1 MNAMTEKTQP
11 LILVVHGDLGKL
23 TEIDSILGRSGYLI
37 TTCST
42 AADAKKAVAGNQVD
56 LVLIGPMGD
65 KADEVALTW
74 KVKDLRPTT
83 KVLLL
88 HESTDWAD
96 SLAPLDPGADDLLS
110 APYTRDELLE
120 AVRKLLEKRIAP
132 PSSESDS

>member
-1 MNAMTEKTQP
+1 MTDRPQP

-42 AADAKKAVAGNQVD
+42 APDAKKAVAGNKVD

-65 KADEVALTW
+65 KADEVGLTW
-74 KVKDLRPTT
+74 KVKEIRPTT

-120 AVRKLLEKRIAP
+120 AVRKLLDKTILP
-132 PSSESDS
+132 PSETNS

>member
-1 MNAMTEKTQP
+1 MGNTLQP

-23 TEIDSILGRSGYLI
+23 TELDSILGRSGYLI

-42 AADAKKAVAGNQVD
+42 GADARKAVAGNKVD
-56 LVLIGPMGD
+56 LVIIGAMGD
-65 KADEVALTW
+65 KGDELGLTW
-74 KVKDLRPTT
+74 KVKEIRPAT

-88 HESTDWAD
+88 HESKDWAD

-120 AVRKLLEKRIAP
+120 TVRKLLDKTILPA
-132 PSSESDS
+132 DDQ